1 MMIKNI
7 KFKHLLLPVI
17 FALTLTACEKDDD
30 DDQPSAPAGV
40 STPAT
45 YSFERNG
52 SSSVSF
58 GGQTERLNQL
68 DEMKAKLLL
77 ADGGAQI
84 QAADL
89 LAMYSNTGGNGGGNF
104 SFSSTKQLEDK
115 TFGPDVAYFK
125 DYMNKTA
132 TASIDGANNVTASNG
147 TAGLLTRSNN
157 NTILV
162 DENGIEFTQAIEK
175 GLMGATFFYQIAN
188 VYTTADKIGADVNNT
203 DITSGNNYTTLEH
216 HFDEAFGYFG
226 APVDFK
232 ANYNGTEP
240 VRFWAKYANSL
251 EANAK
256 LSDPLMNAFKTGR
269 QAIVENRRDVL
280 DEQVRIINEQFER
293 LIASCSIHYVNQ
305 SLSATNTG
313 DRIHYLSELYAFTR
327 ALRFAHPDFR
337 KYNITQVD
345 NLISTNLG
353 TNLWDVTPQGLNTLK
368 NELSNTYNFNS
379 VKDAL

>member
-1 MMIKNI
+1 MIKNI
-7 KFKHLLLPVI
+7 KFKHLLLPTI
-17 FALTLTACEKDDD
+17 FAFTLTACEKDDD
-30 DDQPSAPAGV
+30 NDQPSAPAGV
-40 STPAT
+40 TTPDS

-52 SSSVSF
+52 VSSVSF

-68 DEMKAKLLL
+68 DEMKAKLLV
-77 ADGGAQI
+77 ADGGSQI

-89 LAMYSNTGGNGGGNF
+89 LAMYNNTGNNGGGNF
-104 SFSSTKQLEDK
+104 SFSSTKQLENK
-115 TFGPDVAYFK
+115 TFGPDVAYFQ

-132 TASIDGANNVTASNG
+132 TASIDGANNVVASNG

-162 DENGIEFTQAIEK
+162 DENGMEFTQAIEK

-188 VYTTADKIGADVNNT
+188 VYTTADKIGETVNNT
-203 DITSGNNYTTLEH
+203 NIVSGQNYTTLEH

-251 EANAK
+251 EANAQV
-256 LSDPLMNAFKTGR
+256 SDPIMNAFKKGR

-280 DEQVRIINEQFER
+280 EQQVKIINEQIER
-293 LIASCSIHYVNQ
+293 LIAACSIHYVNQ
-305 SLSATNTG
+305 SLSTTNTG
-313 DRIHYLSELYAFTR
+313 DRIH
-327 ALRFAHPDFR
+327 
-337 KYNITQVD
+337 
-345 NLISTNLG
+345 
-353 TNLWDVTPQGLNTLK
+353 
-368 NELSNTYNFNS
+368 
-379 VKDAL
+379 